1 MWYLKIRTFITSLLR
16 NEGGANAFKYALIMA
31 LSAVFVISITS
42 GLIIGGLILMSTQI
56 GNLFN
61 AMGECLGKGTQN
73 PGFRYPPAQPH
84 IRLNVR

>member
-1 MWYLKIRTFITSLLR
+1 MWCPELQSFITSLLR
-16 NEGGANAFKYALIMA
+16 NEGGANAVQYALIMA

-61 AMGECLGKGTQN
+61 AMKNCQADAVN
-73 PGFRYPPAQPH
+73 RNAAAF
-84 IRLNVR
+84 

>member
-1 MWYLKIRTFITSLLR
+1 MWCPELQSFITSLLR
-16 NEGGANAFKYALIMA
+16 NEGGANAVQYALIMA

-61 AMGECLGKGTQN
+61 AMKNCLSDAVN
-73 PGFRYPPAQPH
+73 RNAAAF
-84 IRLNVR
+84 